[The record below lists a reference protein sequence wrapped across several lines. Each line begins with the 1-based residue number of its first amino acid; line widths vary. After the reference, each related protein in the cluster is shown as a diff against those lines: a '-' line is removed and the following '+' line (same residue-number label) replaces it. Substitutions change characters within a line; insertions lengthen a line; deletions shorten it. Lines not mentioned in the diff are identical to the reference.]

1 MVARMGLYNTE
12 ISRGSLLPIESKRI
26 AHLLL
31 KQADAVVWTN
41 AIEVENILQKD
52 TVNTA
57 NRQANLIRK
66 RLITFDSIGWKLI
79 IERES
84 EVSNQLLF
92 AAAIK
97 QSRLLGDFM
106 CNVYAKRQRQLE
118 TTILASN
125 WEEFLVDCSHHDPTV
140 FNWNVSTK
148 SKALNGIVRILVEA
162 KYMQDRKSMTISPK
176 SLHPDVKQY
185 LQARD
190 ENYVIDC
197 LERSK

>member
-1 MVARMGLYNTE
+1 MMSIYNTE
-12 ISRGSLLPIESKRI
+12 ISRGSLLPLESKKI
-26 AHLLL
+26 ARLLL
-31 KQADAVVWTN
+31 TSPDDDAWIN

-57 NRQANLIRK
+57 RRQASLIRK
-66 RLITFDSIGWKLI
+66 RLLTLDSIGWKLI
-79 IERES
+79 IEREN
-84 EVSNQLLF
+84 EVVYQMLF

-106 CNVYAKRQRQLE
+106 CNVYAKRLKQLE
-118 TTILASN
+118 TTIHHSN
-125 WEEFLVDCSHHDPTV
+125 WERFIVECSHLDRTV
-140 FNWNVSTK
+140 SNWNESTK
-148 SKALNGIVRILVEA
+148 SKILNGIVRILVEA
-162 KYMQDRKSMTISPK
+162 KYMQDRNSMTISPR
-176 SLHPDVKQY
+176 SLHPDVRKY

>member
-1 MVARMGLYNTE
+1 MSIYNTE
-12 ISRGSLLPIESKRI
+12 VSRGSLLLLESKKI
-26 AHLLL
+26 ARLLL
-31 KQADAVVWTN
+31 VSPDAAAWTN
-41 AIEVENILQKD
+41 AIEVENILQKK
-52 TVNTA
+52 TVSTA

-66 RLITFDSIGWKLI
+66 RLINFDAIGWKLI
-79 IERES
+79 VERET
-84 EVSNQLLF
+84 EVANQLLF

-118 TTILASN
+118 TTILHTD
-125 WEEFLVDCSHHDPTV
+125 WEEFLVECSHRDPTV
-140 FNWNVSTK
+140 FNWNSSSK
-148 SKALNGIVRILVEA
+148 SKILNGIVRILIEA
-162 KYMQDRKSMTISPK
+162 KYMLDRKSMTISPR
-176 SLHPDVKQY
+176 SLHPDVRQY